1 MANIQISGLTAVSSL
16 TSGDV
21 FALDQSVGNLSK
33 KITTANLAAAI
44 VTTTNVTAAGA
55 LMDSE
60 IINLAQV
67 KSFDSSDYATA
78 AQGTTADNAL
88 PTTGGA
94 MTGAIT
100 TTSTFDGRDV
110 ATDGTKLDG
119 IEAGADVTDTANV
132 TAAGALMDSEL
143 TSIADVK
150 ALNQSLVIGA
160 APVLDATNMT
170 NIPSG
175 GILIGDSIGGA
186 TNNTVLYANLNGNLW
201 SNSKFTF
208 DGGSLNFTG
217 ESTTSITSTSFGGNA
232 GSGNTGLRNTSIGY
246 QANSNSTGGNITSI
260 GYRAGGFAGSADDS
274 EFIGYEA
281 GYNGSGNRVVFIGY
295 KSGYSYSALN
305 CVGVGDHSL
314 YDTHGI
320 HNVAIGTN
328 SQNSSG
334 TGAYNTSVG
343 HNSLLSS
350 ANKSNNS
357 ALGWSAGSNNTGNDI
372 LALGYNAGKSNAQS
386 NRTII
391 GQSNLPVFSGEL
403 AAAAA
408 LPAAGTNGVYLYWD
422 DTDNTIKA
430 RP

>member
-1 MANIQISGLTAVSSL
+1 MANIQISGLTPVTSAA
-16 TSGDV
+16 SGDV
-21 FALDQSVGNLSK
+21 FALDQSAGSLSK
-33 KITTANLAAAI
+33 KITTANLAAAL
-44 VTTTNVTAAGA
+44 VTTINVTSAGA

-60 IINLAQV
+60 ITNLAQV
-67 KSFDSSDYATA
+67 KAFDSADYATA
-78 AQGTTADNAL
+78 AQGTLATNAL
-88 PTTGGA
+88 SKTGGA

-100 TTSTFDGRDV
+100 TISTFDGRDV

-119 IEAGADVTDTANV
+119 IEANADVTDVTNV

-170 NIPSG
+170 NIPSS

-186 TNNTVLYANLNGNLW
+186 TNNTVLYANNSGLLS

-217 ESTTSITSTSFGGNA
+217 NSTTSTTSASFGANAGNGNA
-232 GSGNTGLRNTSIGY
+232 GSNNTSIGY
-246 QANSNSTGGNITSI
+246 QANSSSTGGNIASI
-260 GYRAGGFAGSADDS
+260 GYRAGGFANSGDS
-274 EFIGYEA
+274 EFMGYEA
-281 GYNGSGNRVVFIGY
+281 GYSGSGNRVVFIGY
-295 KSGYSYSALN
+295 KSGYSYNASN

-314 YDTHGI
+314 YANSGI

-328 SQNSSG
+328 SQNSTGSG
-334 TGAYNTSVG
+334 SYNTSVG
-343 HNSLLSS
+343 LNSLLGSL
-350 ANKSNNS
+350 NKSNNS
-357 ALGWSAGSNNTGNDI
+357 ALGWSAGSANTGNDI
-372 LALGYNAGKSNAQS
+372 LALGYNAGKSNTQS

-391 GQSNLPVFSGEL
+391 GQSNLPVFAGEV

-408 LPAAGTNGVYLYWD
+408 LPASGLNGVYLYWD
-422 DTDNTIKA
+422 SNDNTIKA